1 MDRKKGDNAEKIK
14 EVLAAQ
20 EPDFGQ
26 WLWDTLDDETK
37 DLLELLLAE
46 RLSYFS
52 KEREKE
58 SPGDAQEE
66 QEQFHKWREL
76 FTGKYPEME
85 KDGSDFLDWLGACQG
100 REIEDVYR
108 FGIKEGI
115 HIAKWIFLA

>member
-52 KEREKE
+52 KEREKARGMPRKNR
-58 SPGDAQEE
+58 SSSTNGGNCSLGNIQR
-66 QEQFHKWREL
+66 WRRMGVISW
-76 FTGKYPEME
+76 TGWWP
-85 KDGSDFLDWLGACQG
+85 A
-100 REIEDVYR
+100 
-108 FGIKEGI
+108 KEGKLRMYT
-115 HIAKWIFLA
+115 ALG